1 MSASVTAVEFLRKT
15 LAYPDWRG
23 RVLYGILRGVFALVP
38 IRRTMI
44 LEALARAFPEKDEPW
59 RRATLK
65 GIYQHYS
72 WMIVEFLAAVND
84 SSLVD
89 RMVVEVEGREIGDA
103 QLASGKGCF
112 VLSGH
117 FGNWELSG
125 AWLPRN
131 GYPVDPAARDAD
143 DADFAALIERYRTSL
158 GEHTLRKGAMN
169 VLNMLR
175 DAKAGR
181 WIALIADQNAGPH
194 ALPVTF
200 LGRRTTMVEGPA
212 ALALTAKLPLITFY
226 TMRLGPFRHRAVFK
240 PPVCDGTEGR
250 SKENIAEY
258 TQRANRVLEDMV
270 RSAPE
275 QWFWFHRRWK
285 YDPDNPKV
293 KAQ

>member
-1 MSASVTAVEFLRKT
+1 MSASAAALEFLRRA

-23 RVLYGILRGVFALVP
+23 HVLYGLFRGVFALVP
-38 IRRTMI
+38 IRRKMV
-44 LEALARAFPEKDEPW
+44 LEALARAFPEKDETW
-59 RRATLK
+59 RKETLK
-65 GIYQHYS
+65 GMYRHYS

-84 SSLVD
+84 PSLVD
-89 RMVVEVEGREIGDA
+89 KMVVEVEGREIADA

-117 FGNWELSG
+117 IGNWEISG

-143 DADFAALIERYRTSL
+143 DESFAALIERYRASL

-169 VLNMLR
+169 VRGMVR
-175 DAKAGR
+175 DALAGK
-181 WIALIADQNAGPH
+181 WIGLIADQNAGPN
-194 ALPVTF
+194 AVPVTF
-200 LGRRTTMVEGPA
+200 LNRRTTMVDGPA
-212 ALALTAKLPLITFY
+212 ALALTAKLPLLTIY
-226 TMRLGPFRHRAVFK
+226 GVRLAPFRHK
-240 PPVCDGTEGR
+240 MCILPPICDGTEGR

-258 TQRANRVLEDMV
+258 TLRANAVLEDMV
-270 RSAPE
+270 RKTPE

-285 YDPDNPKV
+285 YDPDHPGV

>member
-1 MSASVTAVEFLRKT
+1 MSASVAAVEFLRRA

-23 RVLYGILRGVFALVP
+23 RVLYGLLRGVFALVP
-38 IRRTMI
+38 IRRKLV
-44 LEALARAFPEKDEPW
+44 LEALERAFPEKDKKW

-65 GIYQHYS
+65 GLYSHYS

-84 SSLVD
+84 PSLVD
-89 RMVVEVEGREIGDA
+89 QMVVEVEGREIGDKV
-103 QLASGKGCF
+103 LASGKGCF

-117 FGNWELSG
+117 IGNWEISG

-131 GYPVDPAARDAD
+131 GYPCEPAARDAD
-143 DADFAALIERYRTSL
+143 DESFAALIERYRASL
-158 GEHTLRKGAMN
+158 GEHTLRKGALN
-169 VLNMLR
+169 VRGMVR
-175 DAKAGR
+175 DALAGK
-181 WIALIADQNAGPH
+181 WIGLIADQDAGPR
-194 ALPVTF
+194 AMPVTF

-226 TMRLGPFRHRAVFK
+226 TVRLGPFKHRGYFL

-258 TQRANRVLEDMV
+258 TRRANAVLEDMV